1 MNSSSWG
8 KQDETDANGVNDDD
22 DDDAIPPVNP
32 LKLRSL
38 LQQFAHQGA
47 RRFGNLAEPGTFRNN
62 TSTEE
67 NRSLNENT
75 TIAHTAI
82 GKRKSS
88 NTMATTNDGPNP
100 KRNKAVIKRSYAPPE
115 QYHHLKHLTD
125 FLQPELESKYVITKV
140 CLPFDFT

>member
-8 KQDETDANGVNDDD
+8 KQDETDPNGVDDD
-22 DDDAIPPVNP
+22 DDGPVPPVNP

-47 RRFGNLAEPGTFRNN
+47 RRIGNLTKPGIFRNN
-62 TSTEE
+62 IPTEE
-67 NRSLNENT
+67 IGSSNEKA
-75 TIAHTAI
+75 TIAYTAI

-88 NTMATTNDGPNP
+88 NTTATTNDGPNP

-115 QYHHLKHLTD
+115 HYHHLKHLTD
-125 FLQPELESKYVITKV
+125 FLQPELESKCI
-140 CLPFDFT
+140 